1 MNRREILE
9 KLQKKINQE
18 IKILII
24 GKNER
29 ILNIKKMEYELME
42 DVLFLKDKI
51 AQNCITVNLNT
62 LRRVEEKEELIIMYL
77 DDKTDTIIKIQ
88 L

>member
-1 MNRREILE
+1 
-9 KLQKKINQE
+9 
-18 IKILII
+18 
-24 GKNER
+24 
-29 ILNIKKMEYELME
+29 ME